1 MMKKPI
7 LNFTINTVMTICM
20 SIIIGTGFLLKYTL
34 IPGKERWIKY
44 GNNVELYFFGMDRHE
59 WGTIHL
65 ILGIVLL
72 ALVVLHIVL
81 HWKIIISVYKKLIKQ
96 PLTKKIVALL
106 FLVLCLALI
115 IIPFF
120 ITPKVEPIKKNNGRQ
135 VTLVTDI
142 YNHYI

>member
-1 MMKKPI
+1 M
-7 LNFTINTVMTICM
+7 TVCM
-20 SIIIGTGFLLKYTL
+20 SAILGTGFLIKYTL

-44 GNNVELYFFGMDRHE
+44 GNNVELFYLEMDRHE
-59 WGTIHL
+59 WGTVHL
-65 ILGIVLL
+65 ILGFVLL
-72 ALVVLHIVL
+72 ALVVTHIFL
-81 HWKIIISVYKKLIKQ
+81 HWKIICCVFKKLIKQ

-135 VTLVTDI
+135 VTLVTNI
-142 YNHYI
+142 YNHYL

>member
-115 IIPFF
+115 IVPFF
-120 ITPKVEPIKKNNGRQ
+120 IKPKVEAIKKNNGRQ